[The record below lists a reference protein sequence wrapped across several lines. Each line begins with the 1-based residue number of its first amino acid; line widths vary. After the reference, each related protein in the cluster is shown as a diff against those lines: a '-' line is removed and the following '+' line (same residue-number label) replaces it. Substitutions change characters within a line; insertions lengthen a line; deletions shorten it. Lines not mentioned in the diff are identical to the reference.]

1 MFIYP
6 KKKHVSSFSY
16 MLYQNKS
23 IFVSWKLLMQCKS
36 LHTRTQMQRIF
47 KLADFQHGMMYEIE
61 IVRVVTDHLQ
71 NPATD
76 FINE

>member
-1 MFIYP
+1 
-6 KKKHVSSFSY
+6 
-16 MLYQNKS
+16 
-23 IFVSWKLLMQCKS
+23 
-36 LHTRTQMQRIF
+36 MQRIF
-47 KLADFQHGMMYEIE
+47 KLADVQHGMMYEIE